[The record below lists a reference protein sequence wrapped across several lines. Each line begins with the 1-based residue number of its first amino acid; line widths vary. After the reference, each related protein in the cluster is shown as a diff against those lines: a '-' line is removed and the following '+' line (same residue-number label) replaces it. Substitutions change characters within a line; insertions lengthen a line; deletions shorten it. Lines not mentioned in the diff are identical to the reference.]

1 MVVPNSSL
9 IDGSLNMVLQ
19 AISHP
24 IRRSIISQLSQ
35 TDVSVRDL
43 STTFSISKPAL
54 TKHLNVLEKAH
65 LLRRQPAGRTT
76 YCHLT
81 PEPLIETLKWLKQY
95 ELFWTTQLDAL
106 EHFLDQDQSNDPT

>member
-1 MVVPNSSL
+1 MIQLMVAPSRTLNDSSL
-9 IDGSLNMVLQ
+9 NLVLQ

-24 IRRSIISQLSQ
+24 IRRSIIDQLSQ

-54 TKHLNVLEKAH
+54 TKHLNVLEKAR
-65 LLRRQPAGRTT
+65 LIRRQPTGRTS

-81 PEPLIETLKWLKQY
+81 PEPLIETLGWLKQY
-95 ELFWTTQLDAL
+95 EHFWNTQLNAL
-106 EHFLDQDQSNDPT
+106 EHFLDQDN

>member
-1 MVVPNSSL
+1 MVAPNSTGN
-9 IDGSLNMVLQ
+9 DTSLNLVLH
-19 AISHP
+19 ALSHP
-24 IRRSIISQLSQ
+24 IRRSIISQLTE
-35 TDVSVRDL
+35 TDISVRDL
-43 STTFSISKPAL
+43 ASTFSISKPAL

-65 LLRRQPAGRTT
+65 LLRRQPTGRTS

-106 EHFLDQDQSNDPT
+106 EHFLDQDT